1 MSVFSEATPLERRR
15 FWLLLLIALV
25 VIGAGMG
32 LRDPWPSDEPRF
44 ALAAKQM
51 VESGDWLFPHRGSE
65 LYSDKPP
72 MLFWLEAAS
81 YTVLRSWRIAFL
93 LPSLLAALGCL
104 ALVYDLGRRLWNRQ
118 VGIYAASALLI
129 TFQFVYQTKRAQIDP
144 LVMFYITAA
153 NWGLLVH
160 MLKGP
165 NWRAFW
171 FGCFCA
177 GLGVITK
184 GVGVLAL
191 FMFVPYLVAAFGQWN
206 GVARMGEGAWWRWA
220 LGLVALLLAMALW
233 LVPMLLGAKA
243 HAGDPA
249 YATYVNDILFHQTAG
264 RYSKSWDH
272 HHNALYY
279 VPIVLFTWLPLSLT
293 YPGTLPRWWRSLKAK
308 DARILLPL
316 GWIVLLL
323 VFFSIPKGKRDV
335 YIMPALPM
343 LALVS
348 APYLDELLHKRWLR
362 IAGLAFIGI
371 MGAAMLGVG
380 ATALL
385 MHPRFAS
392 EFATA
397 RGFDDGGHALWWMFV
412 TIGAIQLLLIATLRV
427 RRAVAAV
434 AGGMA
439 AMWLVWSLWAYPI
452 LNDSSSAAGLMQD
465 VRERLPAGDQI
476 GMVAWKEQNLLMFDH
491 PATDFGFTRP
501 WHEQYAAAVKW
512 QAEDPAHRWL
522 FALDGVMAQCVD
534 RSKAVS
540 LGHANRREWWMFKAD
555 AVVPGCMPSE
565 DVDRVPAA
573 ALEE

>member
-1 MSVFSEATPLERRR
+1 
-15 FWLLLLIALV
+15 
-25 VIGAGMG
+25 
-32 LRDPWPSDEPRF
+32 
-44 ALAAKQM
+44 
-51 VESGDWLFPHRGSE
+51 
-65 LYSDKPP
+65 
-72 MLFWLEAAS
+72 
-81 YTVLRSWRIAFL
+81 
-93 LPSLLAALGCL
+93 
-104 ALVYDLGRRLWNRQ
+104 
-118 VGIYAASALLI
+118 
-129 TFQFVYQTKRAQIDP
+129 
-144 LVMFYITAA
+144 MFYITAA
-153 NWGLLVH
+153 NWGLLLH

-191 FMFVPYLVAAFGQWN
+191 LMFLPYLVAAFGQWN
-206 GVARMGEGAWWRWA
+206 GVSRMGAGAWWRWT
-220 LGLVALLLAMALW
+220 LGLVALLAAIALW

-243 HAGDPA
+243 HGSDPA
-249 YATYVNDILFHQTAG
+249 YAAYVNDILFHQTAG

-272 HHNALYY
+272 HHSPLYY

-293 YPGTLPRWWRSLKAK
+293 YPGTLPRWWRALKAK

-348 APYLDELLHKRWLR
+348 GPYLEELLQKRWLR
-362 IAGLAFIGI
+362 VAGLLFIGV

-380 ATALL
+380 GVALAA
-385 MHPRFAS
+385 HPKFAS

-397 RGFDDGGHALWWMFV
+397 RGFEDGGHALWWMFV
-412 TIGAIQLLLIATLRV
+412 VIGAAQLLLIATLRV

-439 AMWLVWSLWAYPI
+439 VMWMVWSLWAYPI
-452 LNDSSSAAGLMQD
+452 LNDSSSAAALMQD
-465 VRERLPAGDQI
+465 VRERLPPGDEL
-476 GMVAWKEQNLLMFDH
+476 GMVAWKEQNLLMLNH
-491 PATDFGFTRP
+491 PATDFGFTQP

-512 QAEDPAHRWL
+512 QAQDPTRRWL
-522 FALDGVMAQCVD
+522 FALDAVMANCVD

-555 AVVPGCMPSE
+555 AVKPGCVPDES
-565 DVDRVPAA
+565 VDRVSAA
-573 ALEE
+573 SQED